1 MSNRPFRMP
10 LSRRRLLGALGLAAA
25 GSAALAAC
33 GGGAV
38 APAASSASAATS
50 AAAATTAASSAASSA
65 ATSAATQ
72 VAAAPSSSAASAAPA
87 AAPGSVDFWQWGTGY
102 VPGFDT
108 LVKAYND
115 AGPKGKV
122 GASNPS
128 DYWNKVVTSEAG
140 GAGPDVF
147 LMNNV
152 NFKQWSLTQNVTDLS
167 SYLDVDKAASASLAA
182 MLQSAVDWYHYKGKL
197 MGVPWDYST
206 GVLIYNTELLKTVNL
221 SSPAD
226 AGKSWDWNMLRDY
239 ATKLTQKSG
248 SNITRSG
255 VWINNG
261 LENGW
266 YTFSLANGGPF
277 FNDNLDQ
284 CIIASPEATAG
295 LEFVLGMIKDG
306 VAATNDFKT
315 AAGKAN
321 PQAGGTFINAA
332 TAMDFEG
339 DWNFTSYEKA
349 TQFSWDGTIFPYSP
363 TTGKTANTSN
373 LRGLVLNPASKN
385 KDNAWAWTAHLMSKA
400 VQDQIPSLFGEVP
413 ANNASATAFYLDPT
427 KGGPPPGRKTLQ
439 PDLDA
444 TSPLPSSDLISWT
457 DINKALSKP
466 LGDAF
471 GLKLA
476 AADALKQAQD
486 TINGIIQTNKSKG

>member
-1 MSNRPFRMP
+1 VSFAVMPPSLWVERATPTRPQPTVRSGWWP
-10 LSRRRLLGALGLAAA
+10 
-25 GSAALAAC
+25 
-33 GGGAV
+33 
-38 APAASSASAATS
+38 
-50 AAAATTAASSAASSA
+50 
-65 ATSAATQ
+65 
-72 VAAAPSSSAASAAPA
+72 AASAAPA
-87 AAPGSVDFWQWGTGY
+87 GAPGSVDFWQWGTGY

-167 SYLDVDKAASASLAA
+167 SYLGVDKAASASLAA

-277 FNDNLDQ
+277 GIRIGAHAPCACGGGRHQPDRERMPAQSRIRDTGAAVFDPVRPLDNQRERYIECGTSLPVAQQRADDVDGLAGPSQRLRIRDAVLGLEAFPTPGHASHHVSYLDRDGTLY
-284 CIIASPEATAG
+284 AGDTAG
-295 LEFVLGMIKDG
+295 VRIQPSRYVMPPTPPPDID
-306 VAATNDFKT
+306 VAAWEHTIDEIERRSPDRLALVHF
-315 AAGKAN
+315 GVVDDDVR
-321 PQAGGTFINAA
+321 GHL
-332 TAMDFEG
+332 
-339 DWNFTSYEKA
+339 TSLRLELVS
-349 TQFSWDGTIFPYSP
+349 TL
-363 TTGKTANTSN
+363 TG
-373 LRGLVLNPASKN
+373 
-385 KDNAWAWTAHLMSKA
+385 
-400 VQDQIPSLFGEVP
+400 I
-413 ANNASATAFYLDPT
+413 
-427 KGGPPPGRKTLQ
+427 
-439 PDLDA
+439 
-444 TSPLPSSDLISWT
+444 
-457 DINKALSKP
+457 
-466 LGDAF
+466 
-471 GLKLA
+471 
-476 AADALKQAQD
+476 
-486 TINGIIQTNKSKG
+486 